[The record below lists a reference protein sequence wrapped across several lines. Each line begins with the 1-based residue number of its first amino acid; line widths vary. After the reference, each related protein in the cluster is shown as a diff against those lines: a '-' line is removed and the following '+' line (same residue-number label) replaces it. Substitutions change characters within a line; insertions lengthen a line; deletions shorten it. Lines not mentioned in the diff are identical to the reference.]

1 MIIKTP
7 RQSFSGT
14 DDYIVTLEL
23 GQALVRIYLH
33 EVALHSGSSDHDMQ
47 PPFVEESL
55 AQLRPTNEFV
65 MSPIYVKSLST
76 CLSNIYRL
84 LDTFL
89 SLTLEDIR
97 CQPTF
102 HFVRL
107 VYAVVVL
114 VKISVGSTVSEKIFC
129 ADKTENPVQTIHR
142 YLSSLMEKLH
152 SAADGGR
159 CASAAKFGLVLL
171 SIKMCFQRMAKEAA
185 HSTPAPTGFGLAN
198 PGARSVRP
206 TSAPS
211 NLSERQNSDMAF
223 APTASISPGPF
234 QMAPRL
240 PWGQT
245 SASSGDIW
253 ETDLS
258 DNMGESYFQTGG
270 DINITDEEMNWMF
283 SQDDVLGFY
292 WPR

>member
-1 MIIKTP
+1 M
-7 RQSFSGT
+7 
-14 DDYIVTLEL
+14 
-23 GQALVRIYLH
+23 
-33 EVALHSGSSDHDMQ
+33 ALHSGSSDNDMQ

-55 AQLRPTNEFV
+55 AQLKPSNEFV

-76 CLSNIYRL
+76 CLSNIHRL

-89 SLTLEDIR
+89 CLPLEDVR

-102 HFVRL
+102 QFVRL
-107 VYAVVVL
+107 VYTVVVL
-114 VKISVGSTVSEKIFC
+114 VKISVGSTVSEEIFC
-129 ADKTENPVQTIHR
+129 ADKKESREQTIHR

-171 SIKMCFQRMAKEAA
+171 SIKRCFQRMLKEAA
-185 HSTPAPTGFGLAN
+185 HSTPAPTGFALAN
-198 PGARSVRP
+198 LGPGSVRP

-211 NLSERQNSDMAF
+211 NLSERRHSDMAF
-223 APTASISPGPF
+223 AQTTSISPGPF

-245 SASSGDIW
+245 SASSVDLW
-253 ETDLS
+253 ATDLS
-258 DNMGESYFQTGG
+258 GNMGGSYFQTGG
-270 DINITDEEMNWMF
+270 EMNMTEEEMNWMY
-283 SQDDVLGFY
+283 SQDDVSGFD
-292 WPR
+292 WSQ